1 MWGMIL
7 ISQLILLPMLII
19 LGWVYIRF
27 RPQGR
32 GGAGVVRF
40 DAVVLGIALLASVA
54 GVLWVGDTDIG
65 NAIRI
70 WKPIL
75 SIITTF
81 HIFPLVLCIG
91 WWLRRRRFA
100 GTGAAGERT

>member
-19 LGWVYIRF
+19 LGWIYVRLG
-27 RPQGR
+27 PHGQGV
-32 GGAGVVRF
+32 AGVVRF
-40 DAVVLGIALLASVA
+40 DAAVLGVAVLASVA

-65 NAIRI
+65 NATRI

-81 HIFPLVLCIG
+81 HIFPLVLCLG

-100 GTGAAGERT
+100 RAGAAVEPS